1 MDRKSSELVV
11 LWLIPDC
18 ITSSEY
24 MYSMTYYALSSLFEK
39 LCTYYIDEN
48 ECILMHYDTHITR
61 CFRLHVNKVIKLNC
75 KMFISSTLTVR
86 KMHISKQNTLSQ
98 LLLKS
103 TWVYFTQIFMPISV
117 LCFTHYSDRFI
128 VDITYV
134 FKNWFNYPIFEPAS
148 WNDIFDSFI

>member
-98 LLLKS
+98 LNQLEYTLPRFLCRFL
-103 TWVYFTQIFMPISV
+103 YF
-117 LCFTHYSDRFI
+117 CFTHYSDRFI
-128 VDITYV
+128 VDITNV

-148 WNDIFDSFI
+148 